1 MCFRRMRRARPLLPT
16 PAPTQAQLS
25 PRQTFRRS
33 SPFHPYAGPQLILL
47 LQHFLPLV
55 TPASATFP
63 SAPFLMYPSPV
74 LSPPFQ
80 CHSPPWLPLFGYPQ
94 WPILVFLALP
104 DLQPYWSS
112 YSAPCVSDTANCKK
126 KKKGKKYCLKGIIPS
141 QSSPKQLSNCS
152 KRALN
157 QLVLGKQCLVD
168 EEPTEETQRQGTK
181 RLYAQS
187 IKGKGVQLVW
197 G

>member
-55 TPASATFP
+55 TQASATFP

-112 YSAPCVSDTANCKK
+112 YSSPCVSDIANCKK
-126 KKKGKKYCLKGIIPS
+126 KKKKRQKILFKRYYTFTIFSKAALKLLQKSS
-141 QSSPKQLSNCS
+141 QLASVGQTMP
-152 KRALN
+152 
-157 QLVLGKQCLVD
+157 G
-168 EEPTEETQRQGTK
+168 
-181 RLYAQS
+181 
-187 IKGKGVQLVW
+187 
-197 G
+197 